1 MKIVDKMLK
10 VIHAQESEK
19 AVRETAKAMVGE
31 LRAMKLKEADKKVE
45 DDVEEILTYCEF
57 LSEH

>member
-1 MKIVDKMLK
+1 MDKMLK